1 MQLSL
6 TLIPGTLLVDH
17 RVEPRLPPA
26 RLPNDVAV
34 TSVQTYLPPNKDM
47 TKFIRILTIR
57 TDTWYQAKS
66 NANKYE
72 GKGSCDDSKIPLLKL
87 TASKQPKTPAAR
99 TGREALDRRRS
110 RLSKNQESTFY
121 NTITSTEICFIRNNI
136 KIQIF
141 WHLRNDWIQK
151 K

>member
-57 TDTWYQAKS
+57 TDT
-66 NANKYE
+66 
-72 GKGSCDDSKIPLLKL
+72 
-87 TASKQPKTPAAR
+87 
-99 TGREALDRRRS
+99 
-110 RLSKNQESTFY
+110 
-121 NTITSTEICFIRNNI
+121 
-136 KIQIF
+136 
-141 WHLRNDWIQK
+141 
-151 K
+151 